1 MIIYYQK
8 KKLNYQLYS
17 GIGFLISGIAIVL
30 LNNFS
35 LIYYTWVLLGL
46 LQLGTWYYKKK
57 HQYLHISEGRL
68 TKNSL
73 FPKSIKLN
81 ELTAIWKFKSSF
93 TIETRQTKIKID
105 KDQMEDESLYKL
117 TDLLNQIELKP
128 QQA

>member
-1 MIIYYQK
+1 VIIYYQK

-17 GIGFLISGIAIVL
+17 GIGFLIIGIAIVL

-46 LQLGTWYYKKK
+46 LQLGTWYFKKK
-57 HQYLHISEGRL
+57 HQYLYITEGRL

-93 TIETRQTKIKID
+93 TLETRQAKIKID
-105 KDQMEDESLYKL
+105 KDLMENESLYKL
-117 TDLLNQIELKP
+117 TDFLNQIELKP
-128 QQA
+128 RQT

>member
-17 GIGFLISGIAIVL
+17 GIGFLIIGIAIVL

-35 LIYYTWVLLGL
+35 LIYYTWILLGL

-57 HQYLHISEGRL
+57 HQYLYITEDSL

-93 TIETRQTKIKID
+93 TLETRQARIKID
-105 KDQMEDESLYKL
+105 KDLMEDESLYKL
-117 TDLLNQIELKP
+117 TDFLNQIELKP
-128 QQA
+128 QQT

>member
-17 GIGFLISGIAIVL
+17 GIGFLIFGIAIVL

-46 LQLGTWYYKKK
+46 LQLGTWYFKNK
-57 HQYLHISEGRL
+57 HQYLYITDDTL

-93 TIETRQTKIKID
+93 TLETRQAKLKIN

-117 TDLLNQIELKP
+117 TDFLNQIELKP

>member
-17 GIGFLISGIAIVL
+17 GIGFLIFGIAIVL

-46 LQLGTWYYKKK
+46 LQLGTWYFKKK
-57 HQYLHISEGRL
+57 HQYLYITEDSL

-73 FPKSIKLN
+73 FPKSIKLT

-93 TIETRQTKIKID
+93 TLETRQAKLKID

-117 TDLLNQIELKP
+117 TDFLNQIELKP

>member
-1 MIIYYQK
+1 VIIYYQK

-17 GIGFLISGIAIVL
+17 GIGFLISGIALVF

-35 LIYYTWVLLGL
+35 LIYYSWVLLGL

-57 HQYLHISEGRL
+57 HQYLYITDGTL
-68 TKNSL
+68 TKNSF
-73 FPKSIKLN
+73 FPKSIKLT

-93 TIETRQTKIKID
+93 TLETSEAKIKID

-117 TDLLNQIELKP
+117 TDFLNQIELKP
-128 QQA
+128 QKA